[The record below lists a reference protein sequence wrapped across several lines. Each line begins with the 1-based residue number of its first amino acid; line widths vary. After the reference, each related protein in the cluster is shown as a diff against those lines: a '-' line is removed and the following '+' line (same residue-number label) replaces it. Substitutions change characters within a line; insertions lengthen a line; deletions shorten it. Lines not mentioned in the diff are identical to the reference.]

1 MEIPVGDARRFQ
13 QRPVAVLHRPRL
25 HGRVRPGE
33 KIALGAVR
41 PGQPVQKRGHVTGQ
55 GDGAAAAVALRRLDG
70 QTGAALAGDALY
82 GLADPHHAAF

>member
-41 PGQPVQKRGHVTGQ
+41 PGQPVQKRGHVPGQ

>member
-55 GDGAAAAVALRRLDG
+55 GDGAAAAVALRRHSRRCG
-70 QTGAALAGDALY
+70 GKIRFH
-82 GLADPHHAAF
+82 PE